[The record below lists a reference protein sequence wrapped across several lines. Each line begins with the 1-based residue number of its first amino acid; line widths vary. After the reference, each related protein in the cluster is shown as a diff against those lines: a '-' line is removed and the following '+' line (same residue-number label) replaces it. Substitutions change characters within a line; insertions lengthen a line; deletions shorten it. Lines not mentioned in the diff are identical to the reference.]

1 MTLNVKT
8 LKTLYVK
15 ITQKKKKKK
24 SHEAKGKL
32 NIMIVKGLNAIE
44 KLNETKESTKN
55 ALRYLK
61 AGDSVVVSVPS
72 TEEVAQVY
80 THGVFG
86 VFNSCQCT
94 KEDLFD
100 QAVDYLYSQANVET
114 NEDKKKE
121 LKDKAYQLKA
131 KPRFLF
137 GFYDLET
144 GEPLLID
151 ASKKQGQ
158 SLFSIISE
166 YKEELGSY
174 AFKLSKAD
182 GGVLSLTPILKGLTA
197 TQKENFEK
205 TKGVELD
212 GTLYEKAIFK
222 RDTNGQ
228 IEDLKKFGFDVS
240 LIIDTPQAETNG
252 EDLPF

>member
-1 MTLNVKT
+1 
-8 LKTLYVK
+8 
-15 ITQKKKKKK
+15 
-24 SHEAKGKL
+24 
-32 NIMIVKGLNAIE
+32 MIVKGLNAIE
-44 KLNETKESTKN
+44 KLNETKENSKN

-61 AGDSVVVSVPS
+61 AGDSIIVSVPS
-72 TEEVAQVY
+72 TEEVAQVFV
-80 THGVFG
+80 HGVFG

-94 KEDLFD
+94 KEDLYD
-100 QAVDYLYSQANVET
+100 KAVDYLYSKANEET
-114 NEDKKKE
+114 NEEIKKD

-137 GFYDLET
+137 GFHDLET

-166 YKEELGSY
+166 YKDELNQY

-182 GGVLSLTPILKGLTA
+182 GGVLSLTPVLKGLTKD
-197 TQKENFEK
+197 QKENFEA
-205 TKGVELD
+205 TKGKELD
-212 GTLYEKAIFK
+212 PSLYEKAIFK
-222 RDTNGQ
+222 RDINGQ
-228 IEDLKKFGFDVS
+228 KEDLKKFGFDLS
-240 LIIDTPQAETNG
+240 LIIDEPTNTNIE

>member
-1 MTLNVKT
+1 MLV
-8 LKTLYVK
+8 
-15 ITQKKKKKK
+15 
-24 SHEAKGKL
+24 KGK
-32 NIMIVKGLNAIE
+32 NAID
-44 KLNETKESTKN
+44 KLNETKETTKN
-55 ALRYLK
+55 ALKYLK
-61 AGDSVVVSVPS
+61 AGDSVVVAIPS

-94 KEDLFD
+94 KEDLYD
-100 QAVDYLYSQANVET
+100 QAVDYLYSQANIET
-114 NEDKKKE
+114 DEDKKKE

-137 GFYDLET
+137 GFHDLET

-158 SLFSIISE
+158 SLFAIISE
-166 YKEELGSY
+166 YAEELESY

-182 GGVLSLTPILKGLTA
+182 GGVLSLTPILKGLSA
-197 TQKENFEK
+197 TQKENFEA
-205 TKGVELD
+205 TKGRELD
-212 GTLYEKAIFK
+212 SSLYENAIFK

-228 IEDLKKFGFDVS
+228 MEDLKKFGFDLS
-240 LIIDTPQAETNG
+240 LIMGEAPPAEG
-252 EDLPF
+252 FEAIEEDIPF

>member
-1 MTLNVKT
+1 
-8 LKTLYVK
+8 
-15 ITQKKKKKK
+15 
-24 SHEAKGKL
+24 
-32 NIMIVKGLNAIE
+32 MIVKGTNAIE
-44 KLNETKESTKN
+44 KLNETKESSKS

-61 AGDSVVVSVPS
+61 AGDSIVVSIPS

-80 THGVFG
+80 MHGVFG
-86 VFNSCQCT
+86 IFNSCQCT
-94 KEDLFD
+94 KEDLYD
-100 QAVDYLYSQANVET
+100 KAVDYLYNLANAET

-137 GFYDLET
+137 GFYDLEN

-158 SLFSIISE
+158 SLFAIISE
-166 YKEELGSY
+166 YADELGQY
-174 AFKLSKAD
+174 AFKLSKAE

-197 TQKENFEK
+197 THKENFEA
-205 TKGVELD
+205 TKGKELD
-212 GTLYEKAIFK
+212 ATLYEKAVFK

-228 IEDLKKFGFDVS
+228 VEDLKKFGFDVS
-240 LIIDTPQAETNG
+240 LIMEGIQPKGFEAIEGD
-252 EDLPF
+252 DLPF

>member
-1 MTLNVKT
+1 
-8 LKTLYVK
+8 
-15 ITQKKKKKK
+15 
-24 SHEAKGKL
+24 
-32 NIMIVKGLNAIE
+32 MIVKGFNAIE
-44 KLNETKESTKN
+44 KLNETKETSKN
-55 ALRYLK
+55 ALKYLK

-80 THGVFG
+80 VHGVFG

-100 QAVDYLYSQANVET
+100 KAVDYLYSQANIET

-137 GFYDLET
+137 GFHDLET

-158 SLFSIISE
+158 SLFAIISE
-166 YKEELGSY
+166 YAEELESY
-174 AFKLSKAD
+174 AFKLSKAE

-197 TQKENFEK
+197 TQKENFEA
-205 TKGVELD
+205 TKGKELD
-212 GTLYEKAIFK
+212 AKLYENAIFK

-228 IEDLKKFGFDVS
+228 VEDLKKFGFDLS
-240 LIIDTPQAETNG
+240 LIMDTPQATTTT

>member
-1 MTLNVKT
+1 
-8 LKTLYVK
+8 
-15 ITQKKKKKK
+15 
-24 SHEAKGKL
+24 
-32 NIMIVKGLNAIE
+32 MIVKGFNAIE
-44 KLNETKESTKN
+44 KLNETKETSKN
-55 ALRYLK
+55 ALKYLK
-61 AGDSVVVSVPS
+61 AGDSIVVSVPS

-86 VFNSCQCT
+86 VFNTCQCT

-100 QAVDYLYSQANVET
+100 EAVDFLYSQANIET
-114 NEDKKKE
+114 DEDRKKD

-137 GFYDLET
+137 GFHDLET

-158 SLFSIISE
+158 SLFAIISE
-166 YKEELGSY
+166 YADELESY
-174 AFKLSKAD
+174 AFKLSKAE
-182 GGVLSLTPILKGLTA
+182 GGVISLTPILRGLTE
-197 TQKENFEK
+197 TQKANFEA
-205 TKGVELD
+205 TKGKELEAS
-212 GTLYEKAIFK
+212 LYEKAIFK
-222 RDTNGQ
+222 RDRNGQ

-240 LIIDTPQAETNG
+240 LILGHEPHNPTN